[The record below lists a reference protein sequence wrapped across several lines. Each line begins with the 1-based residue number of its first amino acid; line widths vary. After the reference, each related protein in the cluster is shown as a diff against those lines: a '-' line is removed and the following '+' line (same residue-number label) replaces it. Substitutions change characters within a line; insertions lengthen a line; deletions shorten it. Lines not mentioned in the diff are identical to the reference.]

1 MDTYGVEV
9 DGALTG
15 KIGVSFADIR
25 DRILP
30 FLRRQETLTL
40 SNKSYHAELSHTLG
54 DFRAKLV
61 STLAVVEELS
71 RKGQE
76 TIQGRPFREILG
88 KLIIPVD
95 EKVDADAACNAFDKW
110 AADAVPQTTSLL
122 KALDMACAN
131 YAEGED
137 CMAEFADVFRNA
149 TEFWTLALDM
159 LVCDYVF
166 EHVDMKFKTKLC
178 RDLVKFFP
186 EVIEK
191 GSLFLSHCEANKFD
205 FGENAEHIVA
215 RAQEIVD
222 AAENRLDVYT
232 KVKKMISTLGVA
244 TAFDQWKDSF
254 AYSKTLAAEVSD
266 YSEDYPEN
274 CPEK

>member
-15 KIGVSFADIR
+15 KVGVFFTDIR

-30 FLRRQETLTL
+30 FLRRQETLTV
-40 SNKSYHAELSHTLG
+40 SNKSYHAELSRMLG

-71 RKGQE
+71 RKDQE
-76 TIQGRPFREILG
+76 TIQGRSFREILG

-95 EKVDADAACNAFDKW
+95 DKVDADAACDAFHKW
-110 AADAVPQTTSLL
+110 AAGAVPQTASLL

-131 YAEGED
+131 YAEGVD
-137 CMAEFADVFRNA
+137 CMTEFADVFRNA

-166 EHVDMKFKTKLC
+166 EHVDMKFKTKFC

-254 AYSKTLAAEVSD
+254 AYSKSLAAEAS
-266 YSEDYPEN
+266 DYPEN

>member
-15 KIGVSFADIR
+15 KNGVFFADIR

-191 GSLFLSHCEANKFD
+191 GSLFLSHCDANKFD

-254 AYSKTLAAEVSD
+254 AYSKTLAAEVSGG
-266 YSEDYPEN
+266 EGTN
-274 CPEK
+274 

>member
-15 KIGVSFADIR
+15 KIGVFFTDIR

-71 RKGQE
+71 RKDQE

-95 EKVDADAACNAFDKW
+95 ELIRCFSAIAT
-110 AADAVPQTTSLL
+110 QTSSISGKTQSISWQGRKRSL
-122 KALDMACAN
+122 M
-131 YAEGED
+131 
-137 CMAEFADVFRNA
+137 
-149 TEFWTLALDM
+149 
-159 LVCDYVF
+159 
-166 EHVDMKFKTKLC
+166 
-178 RDLVKFFP
+178 
-186 EVIEK
+186 
-191 GSLFLSHCEANKFD
+191 
-205 FGENAEHIVA
+205 
-215 RAQEIVD
+215 
-222 AAENRLDVYT
+222 RLRIGL
-232 KVKKMISTLGVA
+232 MSTRRSR
-244 TAFDQWKDSF
+244 K
-254 AYSKTLAAEVSD
+254 
-266 YSEDYPEN
+266 
-274 CPEK
+274 

>member
-15 KIGVSFADIR
+15 KIGVFFADIR

-95 EKVDADAACNAFDKW
+95 ELIRCFSAIAT
-110 AADAVPQTTSLL
+110 QTSSISGKTQSISWQGRKRSL
-122 KALDMACAN
+122 M
-131 YAEGED
+131 
-137 CMAEFADVFRNA
+137 
-149 TEFWTLALDM
+149 
-159 LVCDYVF
+159 
-166 EHVDMKFKTKLC
+166 
-178 RDLVKFFP
+178 
-186 EVIEK
+186 
-191 GSLFLSHCEANKFD
+191 
-205 FGENAEHIVA
+205 
-215 RAQEIVD
+215 
-222 AAENRLDVYT
+222 RLRIGL
-232 KVKKMISTLGVA
+232 MSTRRSR
-244 TAFDQWKDSF
+244 K
-254 AYSKTLAAEVSD
+254 
-266 YSEDYPEN
+266 
-274 CPEK
+274 